1 MGAFGW
7 IEYLFWGAIAV
18 GIVVR
23 LTIALVR
30 RRRGREALRSALRP
44 VMDAGAVQSA
54 AYGWTPTT
62 STDLPA
68 VYGSV
73 LTGEGDDG
81 RPRDLP
87 DRRG

>member
-18 GIVVR
+18 GIAVR

-30 RRRGREALRSALRP
+30 RRRGRDALRSALRP
-44 VMDAGAVQSA
+44 VMDAGAVQSE
-54 AYGWTPTT
+54 AYGWTPSA

-73 LTGEGDDG
+73 QTGEGDDG

-87 DRRG
+87 DRRA